1 MATDIDY
8 AVLSAFVYN
17 DERGDSNLLP
27 NPNGWTEIFYQTS
40 DTWLSGLTAGV
51 YLNTA
56 GTEIVIAFKGTNT
69 SGGLGAITADW
80 FNDAANAIGVV
91 SPQLIDAV
99 SLYEN
104 IKNDP
109 RYQLRRS
116 GRYSLP
122 DSFRAEATVSPPP
135 KYVEYKVVSDKA

>member
-8 AVLSAFVYN
+8 AALSALVYK
-17 DERGDSNLLP
+17 DERGSINR
-27 NPNGWTEIFYQTS
+27 NQIPNGWNEIFYQTS

-51 YLNTA
+51 YLYTA

-122 DSFRAEATVSPPP
+122 DSFRAKATTASGMSTCPTYP
-135 KYVEYKVVSDKA
+135 ALLL